1 MPPDTVIFDLGR
13 VLIEWDP
20 RHLYRTLFAGD
31 EAAMERFLDTVVT
44 GAWNAEQDRG
54 RPFAEA
60 TALLRAEHPDQA
72 ALIDAYHLRWPEMMP
87 GEIAGSVAILRELHA
102 AGVALH
108 AITNWSAET
117 YPYALARFDWL
128 ALFRSITVS
137 GHERLIKPD
146 PAIFTLMLERNGLTP
161 SRCLFIDDSP
171 PNVATADRLGLHG
184 VLFTTPDALRVA
196 LSHLLGP
203 PG

>member
-72 ALIDAYHLRWPEMMP
+72 ALIEAYHLRWPEMMP